1 MRVWPADL
9 AFILFI
15 GAAAFGVL
23 SGLPVGWMLLGTVM
37 ALIIWDLLHWL
48 ERLSNTEQVEGRLK
62 LKRAHLRRL
71 LVTSTVG
78 LLAGGAAL
86 SLKVELS
93 FGWALLL
100 VLFAAWGLS
109 RTISSL
115 RRASD

>member
-1 MRVWPADL
+1 
-9 AFILFI
+9 
-15 GAAAFGVL
+15 
-23 SGLPVGWMLLGTVM
+23 
-37 ALIIWDLLHWL
+37 
-48 ERLSNTEQVEGRLK
+48 
-62 LKRAHLRRL
+62 
-71 LVTSTVG
+71 VG